1 MADEFEQ
8 QSWVKLGVAAALSQ
22 GYARDQRSLL
32 ETLAAMLESALPG
45 EAQIQRRGGLF
56 SRKVVQ
62 QIGLELGP
70 DRYTLEDPGRG
81 SLRASRTRVVRGIA
95 LKTEEIPVEEW
106 LDALS
111 TNLEERAK
119 SSASARAALERFV
132 G

>member
-70 DRYTLEDPGRG
+70 DRDTLEDPGRG

-111 TNLEERAK
+111 ATLEERARV
-119 SSASARAALERFV
+119 SGSARAARERFV